1 MSRGGHAFFSCTV
14 NEIGPAADG
23 TETPPPVIY
32 INLTDTGG
40 SFVNQW
46 FHAAEDSKARML
58 SVGLAAISTNRQV
71 EVAIDAPNVPYSRV
85 RRMYLLG
92 SAAGGG
98 TKLAFNQSF
107 TGMPTSGKN
116 VGPIDISAFARIR
129 FSVTVNGSG
138 SIEFFLLSGTGG
150 QFPSGYELDD
160 FTVDAGGGTLT
171 RTYDVAGLTLLIQM
185 IPSDSDN
192 QVIIGVFGN

>member
-1 MSRGGHAFFSCTV
+1 MPFFACTV

-23 TETPPPVIY
+23 TETAPPVIY

-46 FHAAEDSKARML
+46 FHAAEDSKAQML

-98 TKLAFNQSF
+98 TKLVLNQNF

-116 VGPIDISAFARIR
+116 VGPIDISTFAKIIFGDRQWIGQHPVLSPFRHGRSNLFRIC
-129 FSVTVNGSG
+129 
-138 SIEFFLLSGTGG
+138 TG
-150 QFPSGYELDD
+150 
-160 FTVDAGGGTLT
+160 
-171 RTYDVAGLTLLIQM
+171 
-185 IPSDSDN
+185 
-192 QVIIGVFGN
+192 

>member
-1 MSRGGHAFFSCTV
+1 
-14 NEIGPAADG
+14 
-23 TETPPPVIY
+23 
-32 INLTDTGG
+32 
-40 SFVNQW
+40 
-46 FHAAEDSKARML
+46 
-58 SVGLAAISTNRQV
+58 
-71 EVAIDAPNVPYSRV
+71 
-85 RRMYLLG
+85 
-92 SAAGGG
+92 
-98 TKLAFNQSF
+98 
-107 TGMPTSGKN
+107 MPTSGKN

>member
-1 MSRGGHAFFSCTV
+1 MAFFSCTV

-46 FHAAEDSKARML
+46 FHAAEDSKAQML

-107 TGMPTSGKN
+107 TGMPASGKN

>member
-1 MSRGGHAFFSCTV
+1 MAFFSCTV

-46 FHAAEDSKARML
+46 FHAPEDSKAQML

-107 TGMPTSGKN
+107 TGMPASGKI

-192 QVIIGVFGN
+192 QAIIGVFGN

>member
-1 MSRGGHAFFSCTV
+1 MAFFSCTV

-46 FHAAEDSKARML
+46 FHAAEDSKAQML

-71 EVAIDAPNVPYSRV
+71 EVAIDAPNVPYSSV
-85 RRMYLLG
+85 RRMYLVE
-92 SAAGGG
+92 SAESGG
-98 TKLAFNQSF
+98 TKLVLNQNFS
-107 TGMPTSGKN
+107 GMPTSGKN
-116 VGPIDISAFARIR
+116 VGPIDISAFAKIR

-138 SIEFFLLSGTGG
+138 SIQFYLLSGTGG
-150 QFPSGYELDD
+150 RTFSGYALDD
-160 FTVDAGGGTLT
+160 FSVDAAGGNLT

-185 IPSDSDN
+185 IPNNSDN
-192 QVIIGVFGN
+192 QAIIGIFGN

>member
-1 MSRGGHAFFSCTV
+1 MAFFSCTV

-46 FHAAEDSKARML
+46 FHAAEDSKAQML

-98 TKLAFNQSF
+98 TKLVLNQNF

-116 VGPIDISAFARIR
+116 VGPIDISAFAKIR

-138 SIEFFLLSGTGG
+138 SIQFYLLSGTGG
-150 QFPSGYELDD
+150 QTFSGYALDD
-160 FTVDAGGGTLT
+160 FSVDAGGGTLT

-185 IPSDSDN
+185 IPNNSDN
-192 QVIIGVFGN
+192 QAIVGVFGN

>member
-1 MSRGGHAFFSCTV
+1 MAFFSCTV

-23 TETPPPVIY
+23 TETAHPVIY
-32 INLTDTGG
+32 INLTDAGG
-40 SFVNQW
+40 SFANRW
-46 FHAAEDSKARML
+46 FHAAENSKAQML
-58 SVGLAAISTNRQV
+58 SVGLAAMSTNRQV
-71 EVAIDAPNVPYSRV
+71 EVAVDTPNVPYSSIT
-85 RRMYLLG
+85 RMYLLG
-92 SAAGGG
+92 SGA

-107 TGMPTSGKN
+107 IGMPTSGKN
-116 VGPIDISAFARIR
+116 LDPIDISAFAKIR

-150 QFPSGYELDD
+150 QFPSGYALDD

-192 QVIIGVFGN
+192 QAIIGVFGN

>member
-1 MSRGGHAFFSCTV
+1 MAFFSCTV

-46 FHAAEDSKARML
+46 FHAAEDSKAQML

-107 TGMPTSGKN
+107 TGMPASGKN

-192 QVIIGVFGN
+192 QAIIGVFGN